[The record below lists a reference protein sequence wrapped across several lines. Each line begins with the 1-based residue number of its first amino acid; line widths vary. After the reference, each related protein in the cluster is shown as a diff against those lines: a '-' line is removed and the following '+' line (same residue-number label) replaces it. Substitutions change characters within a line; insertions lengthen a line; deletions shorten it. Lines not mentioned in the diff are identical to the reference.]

1 MKIQLRKNVFE
12 TNSSSIHSICISK
25 DSDYTLPESCKF
37 ELKSYGWGPEYENN
51 VGDYLYT
58 ALVYMHRTDEMDKL
72 KEILKRHNV
81 EAEFEPYSSD
91 SDDFY
96 IDHPNLEELIDY
108 LFKDENEDILLS
120 FLFGNKSVV
129 LVYNDNGDYPRMN
142 KLRKQFKEDNSN
154 IVFDKWN

>member
-25 DSDYTLPESCKF
+25 DDAYTLPESCRF
-37 ELKSYGWGPEYENN
+37 ELKTYGWGPDYEYN
-51 VGDYLYT
+51 VGNYLYT
-58 ALVYMHRTDEMDKL
+58 ALAYMHRTDEIDKL
-72 KEILKRHNV
+72 KEILERHHV
-81 EAEFEPYSSD
+81 KAEFESYSSD

-96 IDHPNLEELIDY
+96 IDHPDLEELIEY
-108 LFKDENEDILLS
+108 LFKDENENILLS
-120 FLFGNKSVV
+120 FLFGNKSMV

-142 KLRKQFKEDNSN
+142 QLKRQFKEDNSN